1 MRVKSRAM
9 AIASISA
16 VALLATAC
24 GGSSDDDSTSGGGAG
39 GEIISGGC
47 NPENPLVA
55 GNTAETCGGDVLD
68 VLTAKLIH
76 YNPETAEPENDIA
89 ESIETEDNQ
98 TFTVKLKEGYKFHDG
113 SEVLAKNFVDAW
125 NYTAYGPNGQQGGY
139 FYEPFEGYADL
150 QCTGEGEDPCAGA
163 GKAKKEELSGLKVVD
178 DHTFTIKTTEPVSNL
193 PLRLGY
199 TAFAPQPD
207 SFFEDPEAF
216 GKEPIAA
223 GPYKFDSWEE
233 NASIKLSKFEEYS
246 GDFGGNADKITFQI
260 FQDQD
265 AEYTALMAG
274 EIDIIRAV
282 PASALVDEKFKT
294 DLGEGRYLEK
304 ENSTL
309 QFIGMNYNVDPKLKN
324 VKVRQAISM
333 AIDRPTIVKQI
344 FNDAYT
350 PASGWVSPVVDGYK
364 EGTCGEYCE
373 YNPEKAKQLL
383 EEGGGYDG
391 KLTLTYNGD
400 GGHKEWT
407 QAVCNSI
414 NKAIGIEC
422 VATPT
427 VDFKTMLTKLG
438 NDELKGM
445 FRMGW
450 VMDYPSIENYLAP
463 IYGAT
468 ASSNY
473 YGYNN
478 DEFQKTMREAGA
490 AKTPEEANKLYQEA
504 EGLIAEEFTTIPTW
518 YGKTIIG
525 WSEKV
530 GDVQATPFGSP
541 DLAAMTVKE

>member
-1 MRVKSRAM
+1 M

-16 VALLATAC
+16 VALFATAC
-24 GGSSDDDSTSGGGAG
+24 GGSSDSDSTSGGTAG

-89 ESIETEDNQ
+89 ESIETKDNQ
-98 TFTVKLKEGYKFHDG
+98 TFTVKIKKGYKFHDG
-113 SEVLAKNFVDAW
+113 TEVLAKNFVDAW
-125 NYTAYGPNGQQGGY
+125 NYTAFGPNGQQGGY
-139 FYEPFEGYADL
+139 FFEPVEGFK
-150 QCTGEGEDPCAGA
+150 EVSDP
-163 GKAKKEELSGLKVVD
+163 KSKVKELTGLKVVD
-178 DHTFTIKTTEPVSNL
+178 DLTFTIKTTTPVSNL

-207 SFFEDPEAF
+207 SFFDDPEAF
-216 GKEPIAA
+216 GKKPVAA

-233 NASIKLSKFEEYS
+233 NSAIAVSKFDDYS

-260 FQDQD
+260 FQDAD
-265 AEYTALMAG
+265 AEYTALLAG
-274 EIDIIRAV
+274 EIDVVRQI
-282 PASALVDEKFKT
+282 PPSALIDNKFQT
-294 DLGEGRYLEK
+294 DLGDGRYLEK
-304 ENSTL
+304 ENSTF
-309 QFIGMNYNVDPKLKN
+309 QFVGMNYNVDPKLKN

-350 PASGWVSPVVDGYK
+350 PATGWVSPVVDGYK
-364 EGTCGEYCE
+364 AGACGEYCE
-373 YNPEKAKQLL
+373 FNPEKAKQLL
-383 EEGGGYDG
+383 GEGGGYDG
-391 KLTLTYNGD
+391 KLTLSYNGD

-407 QAVCNSI
+407 QAVCNSV
-414 NKAIGIEC
+414 KKSIGIDC
-422 VATPT
+422 VATPS
-427 VDFKTMLTKLG
+427 VDFKTILTKLG
-438 NDELKGM
+438 KDEVKGL

-450 VMDYPSIENYLAP
+450 VMDYPSIENYLSP

-473 YGYNN
+473 YGYDNA
-478 DEFQKTMREAGA
+478 EFQKTMSEAGA
-490 AKTPEEANKLYQEA
+490 AETPEEANKLYQQA
-504 EGLIAEEFTTIPTW
+504 EGLIAKEFTTIPLW

-525 WSEKV
+525 WSDKV
-530 GDVQATPFGSP
+530 TEVKATPFGSP
-541 DLAAMTVKE
+541 DLAAMKVK